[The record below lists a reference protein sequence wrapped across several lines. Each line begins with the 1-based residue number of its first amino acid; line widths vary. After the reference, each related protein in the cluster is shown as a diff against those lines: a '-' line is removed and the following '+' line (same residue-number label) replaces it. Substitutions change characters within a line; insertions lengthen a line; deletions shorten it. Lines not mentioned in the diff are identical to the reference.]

1 MQPTNDGANGRR
13 HADGQVKVGGWE
25 RASIQIERAS
35 LKIHT
40 QADIDR
46 EAAE

>member
-1 MQPTNDGANGRR
+1 MQPTNDDANGGRP
-13 HADGQVKVGGWE
+13 AGGQVKIGGWE

-46 EAAE
+46 EASE

>member
-1 MQPTNDGANGRR
+1 MQPTNDGANGRPQTG
-13 HADGQVKVGGWE
+13 GQVKAGGWE

>member
-1 MQPTNDGANGRR
+1 MGPTNGGADGRR
-13 HADGQVKVGGWE
+13 SEDGQVKAAGWG

-35 LKIHT
+35 LKVHT

-46 EAAE
+46 RAGE

>member
-1 MQPTNDGANGRR
+1 MQPTNDGAGGRR
-13 HADGQVKVGGWE
+13 QNDGQVKVGGWE

-46 EAAE
+46 ETSE